1 MWFVPVQVI
10 SIFLPIAS
18 HLSLLIYSLL
28 FPQCSLSL
36 SLTLTH
42 THTTPT
48 PPLQRPAASARAP
61 VGCNGPSQGLS
72 TWRRC
77 VAGGAPTPRCGC
89 SRLGRPPPPIAA
101 SVSLDGCRRPLPLPP
116 RAMCRVSYACHLHLS
131 SSPLRRVPNLAMLYS
146 GEVFTV
152 CCPCMIPVLRMF

>member
-36 SLTLTH
+36 SLSLTLTH
-42 THTTPT
+42 THTHTQPQRHLSRGPRLVLALLWAAT
-48 PPLQRPAASARAP
+48 APHRGSPLGGDVSLGEHLLPVAAAHA
-61 VGCNGPSQGLS
+61 
-72 TWRRC
+72 W
-77 VAGGAPTPRCGC
+77 VA
-89 SRLGRPPPPIAA
+89 PPPIAA

-131 SSPLRRVPNLAMLYS
+131 SSPLRRVPNLAML
-146 GEVFTV
+146 
-152 CCPCMIPVLRMF
+152 